1 LPNIGTCEISKIR
14 HFYFSKKE
22 QSMTKLEDLVSKST
36 IAVAIVGTPEPDRFS
51 FLPLDDDA
59 VAEATKSGLLYVGAL
74 GLDRTLAPC
83 SAFAIELPE
92 SSVKTI
98 AEAFVVLCE
107 RAMSH
112 VEETLWLQKL
122 HDLPDTREQRTDN

>member
-36 IAVAIVGTPEPDRFS
+36 IAVAVLGTPELDRFS
-51 FLPLDDDA
+51 FLPLDADA
-59 VAEATKSGLLYVGAL
+59 VAAATKSGLLYVGAL
-74 GLDRTLAPC
+74 GLDRTLTPR
-83 SAFAIELPE
+83 SAFFLELPE
-92 SSVKTI
+92 ASVQDI
-98 AEAFVVLCE
+98 ASAFVVLCE
-107 RAMSH
+107 RAMTH

-122 HDLPDTREQRTDN
+122 HDLPDTREQRTNN